1 MIRLWATLL
10 KRSACP
16 VWRRSGSQARI
27 SRGLWPRCCVAQA
40 RAANACARSMPKR
53 VGSSLPMTTMERTAS
68 ALSTLHDEFDAA
80 VEEAD
85 GLLVDLPEAERLQR
99 RVALHAAGAAS
110 AVVDSEDEA
119 VVRRPKVA
127 GVSAAAVDRP

>member
-1 MIRLWATLL
+1 VGGVLL
-10 KRSACP
+10 GEFHAEDG
-16 VWRRSGSQARI
+16 VGVAADDDDAR
-27 SRGLWPRCCVAQA
+27 
-40 RAANACARSMPKR
+40 M
-53 VGSSLPMTTMERTAS
+53 AS

>member
-1 MIRLWATLL
+1 
-10 KRSACP
+10 
-16 VWRRSGSQARI
+16 
-27 SRGLWPRCCVAQA
+27 
-40 RAANACARSMPKR
+40 MPKMAWA
-53 VGSSLPMTTMERTAS
+53 SLPMTTMERTAS